1 MSGGSFFFTNST
13 GWLTFGVVDVSSPGS
28 EIMSLGGSDPMSSA
42 RFSSSLDDLRN
53 FPYKIRAVQAL
64 RNTST
69 GLFFLAS
76 N

>member
-1 MSGGSFFFTNST
+1 MSGGSFYLTYST
-13 GWLTFGVVDVSSPGS
+13 GWHTFGVVDVSSPGS

-53 FPYKIRAVQAL
+53 FPYKICAL
-64 RNTST
+64 QGLQSTST
-69 GLFFLAS
+69 GLLFLAS